1 MIRAYILVF
10 AVSLLCIQ
18 LTYASSTVESKLS
31 NQPKNTKKPIIGITI
46 DSQNSGGYSSS
57 PWYAIRQ
64 NYSEV
69 ISAAGGV
76 PIIIPYDFDAINQY
90 VDLLDG
96 LLITGKTSVPPRL
109 YGEEKVHKTTIIN
122 EQRTKFEWEITKAML
137 ARNKPILG
145 ICGGMQLL
153 NVILGGTLFQHIPDD
168 IPNFLNHQKISEDKK
183 SEHQVSI
190 IPETLL
196 SQITKV
202 SIRTANSS
210 HHQAINKIPPAIVIN
225 AIAPDGVIEGIE
237 CPKYKFCLGV
247 QWHPE
252 YRETSFDI
260 KIIEALV
267 KATQ

>member
-96 LLITGKTSVPPRL
+96 LLITGKTSVPP
-109 YGEEKVHKTTIIN
+109 KVIWG
-122 EQRTKFEWEITKAML
+122 R
-137 ARNKPILG
+137 
-145 ICGGMQLL
+145 
-153 NVILGGTLFQHIPDD
+153 
-168 IPNFLNHQKISEDKK
+168 K
-183 SEHQVSI
+183 SS
-190 IPETLL
+190 
-196 SQITKV
+196 
-202 SIRTANSS
+202 
-210 HHQAINKIPPAIVIN
+210 
-225 AIAPDGVIEGIE
+225 
-237 CPKYKFCLGV
+237 
-247 QWHPE
+247 
-252 YRETSFDI
+252 
-260 KIIEALV
+260 
-267 KATQ
+267 

>member
-18 LTYASSTVESKLS
+18 LTYTSSTVESKLS

-96 LLITGKTSVPPRL
+96 LLITGKTSVPP
-109 YGEEKVHKTTIIN
+109 KVIWG
-122 EQRTKFEWEITKAML
+122 R
-137 ARNKPILG
+137 
-145 ICGGMQLL
+145 
-153 NVILGGTLFQHIPDD
+153 
-168 IPNFLNHQKISEDKK
+168 K
-183 SEHQVSI
+183 SS
-190 IPETLL
+190 
-196 SQITKV
+196 
-202 SIRTANSS
+202 
-210 HHQAINKIPPAIVIN
+210 
-225 AIAPDGVIEGIE
+225 
-237 CPKYKFCLGV
+237 
-247 QWHPE
+247 
-252 YRETSFDI
+252 
-260 KIIEALV
+260 
-267 KATQ
+267 